1 MKILVVGGGGR
12 EHALAWKIRQSPRVT
27 AVYVAPG
34 NAGTDH
40 EPGISNVSI
49 LADDFDGLM
58 GFAEQAKIDL
68 TIIGPEGPL
77 VNGIVD
83 RFQQAGLKCFG
94 PSQKASQLEG
104 SKTFTKEFLSRH
116 AIATAAYKSFTAL
129 SPALEYLRSV
139 GLPAVIKADGLAAG
153 KGVIIADTLQ
163 QGEKAITDMLFK
175 NRFGQAG
182 NRVVIEEFL
191 KGEEASIIC
200 MVDGK
205 HILAMA
211 SSQDHKAAFNG
222 DTGPNTGGMGAY
234 SPAPIVDEKIHAAIM
249 QQILQP
255 TVAGL
260 AAEDIPYT
268 GFLYVGVMIGND
280 GVAKVLEYNC
290 RLGDP
295 ETQPIMMRLKSDL
308 VALCLAALDGK
319 LDQQIATW
327 DARSALGVVIA
338 ANGYPNAHDNGQIIK
353 GLESAYGDGVDEGV
367 KIFHAGTKLENGKVI
382 AVGGRVL
389 CATAL
394 GNEIE
399 DAQRRAY
406 ALAKSVHWEGC
417 WYRDDI
423 GHRAIKSAIK
433 H

>member
-1 MKILVVGGGGR
+1 MKVLVVGGGGR
-12 EHALAWKIRQSPRVT
+12 EHALAWKISLSPRVT
-27 AVYVAPG
+27 MVYVAPG
-34 NAGTDH
+34 NAGTDS
-40 EPGISNVSI
+40 ERGISNVDIS
-49 LADDFDGLM
+49 ADDFDGLI

-94 PSQKASQLEG
+94 PSQKASQLEA
-104 SKTFTKEFLSRH
+104 SKTFTKEFLARH
-116 AIATAAYKSFTAL
+116 AIATAAYESFTELA
-129 SPALEYLRSV
+129 PALEYIRSV
-139 GLPAVIKADGLAAG
+139 DLPVVIKADGLAAG

-163 QGEKAITDMLFK
+163 EGEQAINDMLSK
-175 NRFGQAG
+175 NRFGRAG
-182 NRVVIEEFL
+182 NRVVIEAFL
-191 KGEEASIIC
+191 RGEEASFIC
-200 MVDGK
+200 MVDGE
-205 HILAMA
+205 HILALA

-234 SPAPIVDEKIHAAIM
+234 SPAPVVDEKIHDAIM

-260 AAEDIPYT
+260 AAENIPYT
-268 GFLYVGVMIGND
+268 GFLYAGVMIDSD

-308 VALCLAALDGK
+308 VVLCLAALEGR
-319 LDQQIATW
+319 LDQEIATW

-338 ANGYPNAHDNGQIIK
+338 AEGYPNSYDDGHIIT
-353 GLESAYGDGVDEGV
+353 GLGAADDGDDDEA
-367 KIFHAGTKLENGKVI
+367 KIFHAGTKSENGQVI
-382 AVGGRVL
+382 TSGGRVL

-406 ALAKSVHWEGC
+406 RLAKSVHWQGC
-417 WYRDDI
+417 WHRDDI
-423 GHRAIKSAIK
+423 GHRAIKQ
-433 H
+433 